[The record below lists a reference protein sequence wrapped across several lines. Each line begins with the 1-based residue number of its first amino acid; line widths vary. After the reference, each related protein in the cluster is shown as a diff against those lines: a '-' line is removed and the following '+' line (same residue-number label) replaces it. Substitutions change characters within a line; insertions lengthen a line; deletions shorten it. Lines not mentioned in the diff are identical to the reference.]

1 MMKPDY
7 AGGNGNESNWNTF
20 GMFLAATR
28 LARCIRRH
36 VSLCLRDEQWKA
48 GGGTRKNSGIRL
60 PDGRVR
66 AGVLSGRTESGGKQA
81 VFRTASGNLPAGM
94 SVFIGTQLERTV
106 DTVRL
111 GDCCIRNLSAWRT
124 ARCDARHADSNQT

>member
-1 MMKPDY
+1 MIKPDY

-20 GMFLAATR
+20 GMFLTTAR

-36 VSLCLRDEQWKA
+36 ICLCLRDERRKA

-60 PDGRVR
+60 SDSRMR

-81 VFRTASGNLPAGM
+81 VFRTASGNLSAGM
-94 SVFIGTQLERTV
+94 PVSAGSQLERTV
-106 DTVRL
+106 DTACL
-111 GDCCIRNLSAWRT
+111 GGCCVRNLSARRT
-124 ARCDARHADSNQT
+124 ARCDAGHADSNQT